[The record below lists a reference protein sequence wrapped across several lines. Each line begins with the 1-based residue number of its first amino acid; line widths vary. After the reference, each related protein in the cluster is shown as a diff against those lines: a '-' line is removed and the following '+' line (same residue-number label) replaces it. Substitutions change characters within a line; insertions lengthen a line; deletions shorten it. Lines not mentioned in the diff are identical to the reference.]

1 MKFFKLKNFKIKNIP
16 KSSNYF
22 LKLNLIDLLL
32 LFKENK
38 NIFYLN
44 KTFRFYLTVNS
55 KCN

>member
-1 MKFFKLKNFKIKNIP
+1 MKFCKLKNVKIKNIP

-22 LKLNLIDLLL
+22 LKLNLMDLF

-44 KTFRFYLTVNS
+44 KTFRFYLNVNS